1 MVVSPE
7 EAEVPMSEAD
17 THNGALV
24 KKDGAL
30 AGAAVSA
37 AVGLAVYGFRK
48 AVARGSERLR
58 LHEQDDG
65 DLPSTGRSLLVTV
78 WESAS
83 DALVPLAED
92 AAESA
97 GRWAAKGSPSLVR
110 DRLVP
115 RFIESFKDAS

>member
-1 MVVSPE
+1 
-7 EAEVPMSEAD
+7 MSETD
-17 THNGALV
+17 THDGALV

-37 AVGLAVYGFRK
+37 AVGLAVYGLRK
-48 AVARGSERLR
+48 ALAQGSAR
-58 LHEQDDG
+58 
-65 DLPSTGRSLLVTV
+65 LPLIEHDEHDSASTDSSVLVSV
-78 WESAS
+78 WESAA

-97 GRWAAKGSPSLVR
+97 GRWAAKSSPALVR

-115 RFIESFKDAS
+115 RFIESFKAAS